1 MLLFSQ
7 YPSSERGDVLMFLS
21 GMSEISAVVDAAREY
36 AQRTRRWV
44 VLPLHSSLSVE
55 EQDKVKTGFSYFY
68 RAWPTAMQIYC
79 DRRKLLHRIR
89 TVLEHHHHGGC
100 SLRSKR
106 FRTVSEQKTRNK
118 SQRQRRV
125 SRAAKAE
132 SPVPLSLFAL
142 KPNGNACYA
151 CYDGCGIK

>member
-1 MLLFSQ
+1 
-7 YPSSERGDVLMFLS
+7 MFLS

-55 EQDKVKTGFSYFY
+55 EQDKVKTGFSYCY

-79 DRRKLLHRIR
+79 DRRKLLHQIR
-89 TVLEHHHHGGC
+89 TGLEHHHHGRC

-125 SRAAKAE
+125 SRAAKTE
-132 SPVPLSLFAL
+132 SPVPLSFFAL